1 MTDEQIVKA
10 FERCKTYDDLRA
22 CYKCPALENGDCS
35 NGKTYI
41 SDFIAEK
48 VLDLINR
55 QKAEIE
61 KLKKESDEWARRFI
75 NRCRDYEF
83 EIQQNEKL
91 KAENEKK
98 NTEIDILIEK
108 KDTLQDENSE
118 LMAEV
123 ERLQHYKQS
132 YDELK
137 AEHLELIRSIKT
149 CQIEA
154 IKEFAEKITEVFL
167 RYAHLHTYA
176 EKSRTETIESAEG
189 EKIEMQ
195 SVWDVLSLKK
205 YEMAEYEEMSELQI
219 NIEIIAKEQLLT
231 ELEKDFRLLKKEM
244 VGESDA

>member
-1 MTDEQIVKA
+1 MTDEQIIK
-10 FERCKTYDDLRA
+10 
-22 CYKCPALENGDCS
+22 ALECCIHKGGIINCEPCPVGKEFGYQMCEHILILQCNG
-35 NGKTYI
+35 
-41 SDFIAEK
+41 
-48 VLDLINR
+48 LINR
-55 QKAEIE
+55 QNAEIERLQQYREKVCMDCEELMYRENKQMKAEI
-61 KLKKESDEWARRFI
+61 
-75 NRCRDYEF
+75 
-83 EIQQNEKL
+83 
-91 KAENEKK
+91 
-98 NTEIDILIEK
+98 
-108 KDTLQDENSE
+108 
-118 LMAEV
+118 

-149 CQIEA
+149 CRIEA

-219 NIEIIAKEQLLT
+219 NIEIIAKERLLT
-231 ELEKDFRLLKKEM
+231 ELEKDFRLLKKEI
-244 VGESDA
+244 VGDSE